1 MTIVDQF
8 YEEHLINF
16 RENKSVLLMFCQLS
30 RKLPSLG
37 KESVRAVSTEVGGD
51 GGWVNSEKLK
61 LVALW
66 NVELLCIRLE
76 FTFIGLIVQESVLT
90 ATSTNMLWTLLIMRG
105 KLCVVLFQSDAAS
118 WRFKKFLS

>member
-16 RENKSVLLMFCQLS
+16 RENKSVLMFCQLS

-51 GGWVNSEKLK
+51 GGWVNSEK
-61 LVALW
+61 
-66 NVELLCIRLE
+66 
-76 FTFIGLIVQESVLT
+76 
-90 ATSTNMLWTLLIMRG
+90 
-105 KLCVVLFQSDAAS
+105 
-118 WRFKKFLS
+118 

>member
-8 YEEHLINF
+8 NEEHLINF

-51 GGWVNSEKLK
+51 GGWVNSEK
-61 LVALW
+61 
-66 NVELLCIRLE
+66 
-76 FTFIGLIVQESVLT
+76 
-90 ATSTNMLWTLLIMRG
+90 
-105 KLCVVLFQSDAAS
+105 
-118 WRFKKFLS
+118 